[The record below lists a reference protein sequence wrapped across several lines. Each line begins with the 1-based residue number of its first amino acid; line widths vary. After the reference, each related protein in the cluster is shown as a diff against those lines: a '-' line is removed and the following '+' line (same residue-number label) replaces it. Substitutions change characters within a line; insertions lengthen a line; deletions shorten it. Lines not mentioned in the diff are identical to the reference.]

1 MGLRTNKALKFF
13 AILLFSFEMIAPAL
27 IASVSEPLELSQET
41 SVYSNEGHL
50 TNIISSLLC
59 EENNGEEEERESKD
73 HKSHA
78 LLSDF
83 DAFEY
88 FATRITTETRQTSWV
103 EPHETTASQ
112 PPLFTL
118 FHSYLI

>member
-1 MGLRTNKALKFF
+1 MKLRSSKALKFF

-27 IASVSEPLELSQET
+27 ITDNEGAEASRQET
-41 SVYSNEGHL
+41 RLYSNEGHF
-50 TNIISSLLC
+50 TNLITSLLC

-73 HKSHA
+73 HKSTIIF
-78 LLSDF
+78 SDF
-83 DAFEY
+83 DFFEAY
-88 FATRITTETRQTSWV
+88 AQLVATETRNTSWV

-118 FHSYLI
+118 FHTYLI